1 MAKDNKFYSQH
12 RFPFRTNFHA
22 ISSLFPMISTASQG
36 KFVFS
41 ILHHQSNILIQK
53 KKKEAVVQKQK
64 LTQNVIYNKFFFFI
78 NVIILNTFSA
88 TTRCCSCTAALLTIY
103 GAFIIYIYIYDMVL
117 SSLYFSFLLFLIFEL
132 GLPLV
137 NVIHVNFLFV

>member
-41 ILHHQSNILIQK
+41 ILHHQFNILIQKK

-103 GAFIIYIYIYDMVL
+103 GAFILYTYIYIYIYIFMTW
-117 SSLYFSFLLFLIFEL
+117 SSPLFTFLFFSF
-132 GLPLV
+132 
-137 NVIHVNFLFV
+137 

>member
-1 MAKDNKFYSQH
+1 
-12 RFPFRTNFHA
+12 
-22 ISSLFPMISTASQG
+22 MISTASQG

-41 ILHHQSNILIQK
+41 ILHHQFNILIQKKK

-64 LTQNVIYNKFFFFI
+64 LTQNVIYITSFFFHKCNYIKHFFCHHK
-78 NVIILNTFSA
+78 VLQLHCCFTYHL
-88 TTRCCSCTAALLTIY
+88 RCFYYIY
-103 GAFIIYIYIYDMVL
+103 IYIYIYDMVL

>member
-1 MAKDNKFYSQH
+1 MILVVAKDNKFYSQH

-41 ILHHQSNILIQK
+41 ILHHQFNILIP

-103 GAFIIYIYIYDMVL
+103 GAFIIYIYIYMTW
-117 SSLYFSFLLFLIFEL
+117 SSPLFTFLFFSF
-132 GLPLV
+132 
-137 NVIHVNFLFV
+137 